1 MAVAVAVAVA
11 AVATGLE
18 VATVVTRLRGGW
30 GHPLV
35 VNLQFT
41 CTTTMPA
48 TMPVAQF
55 PTPAAGGAAEG
66 AAGRGA
72 EAGAAGRQQT

>member
-1 MAVAVAVAVA
+1 MAVAVAVAAAAA

-18 VATVVTRLRGGW
+18 VAAVVTRLRGGW
-30 GHPLV
+30 GLPFV

-48 TMPVAQF
+48 TMPVAHF
-55 PTPAAGGAAEG
+55 PTPAAEGAAGGAAE
-66 AAGRGA
+66 AGV
-72 EAGAAGRQQT
+72 AGRQQT

>member
-1 MAVAVAVAVA
+1 MAVAVVVAAAAA

-18 VATVVTRLRGGW
+18 VAAVVTRLRGGW
-30 GHPLV
+30 GHPFV
-35 VNLQFT
+35 ANLQFT

-55 PTPAAGGAAEG
+55 PTPAAEG
-66 AAGRGA
+66 AAGRAA
-72 EAGAAGRQQT
+72 EAGVAGRQQT

>member
-1 MAVAVAVAVA
+1 MAVAVVVAAAAAA

-18 VATVVTRLRGGW
+18 VAAVVTRLRGGW
-30 GHPLV
+30 GHPFV

-41 CTTTMPA
+41 YTTTMPA

-55 PTPAAGGAAEG
+55 PTPAAEG
-66 AAGRGA
+66 AAGCAA